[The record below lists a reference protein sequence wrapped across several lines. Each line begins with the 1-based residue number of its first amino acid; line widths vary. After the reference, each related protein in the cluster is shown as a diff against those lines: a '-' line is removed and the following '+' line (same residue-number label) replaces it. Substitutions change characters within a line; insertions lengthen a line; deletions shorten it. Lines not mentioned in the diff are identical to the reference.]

1 MDFARTLVSLFRNGQ
16 KAEGGDASR
25 VPEPPATVLLPQ
37 ADVIGY
43 MGRYRLLSRVGDGAM
58 GAIYAAEDPVLS
70 RTVALKTI
78 NLQTTPEERK
88 AFEDT
93 FLYEARA
100 AAKLNHP
107 HIVTVYDA
115 GKTEKGPYIAM
126 ELLEGQDVRETLA
139 TGELFS
145 APRAGDIIARVADAL
160 EYAHLSGIVHRDIKP
175 ANIYLVGKRTPK
187 VLDFGIA
194 QFIRS
199 TTVISGGKVFGSPS
213 YMSPEVIEG
222 RKIDGR
228 SDIFSLGVVFYEML
242 SGKLPFTGE
251 TLPDLLDAIV
261 RKAPVPVHEV
271 NPDVPLE
278 ISRIIARALAKRPED
293 RYERAGDMASDIKR
307 WGSAARVRKLLD
319 SQATRGVDVQPS
331 RNRKPVVVGGLLL
344 VVLGAVGL
352 GLLAFGPGSRS
363 GADLS
368 AQPAAP
374 QVAAQSGAPGA
385 LPVPAN
391 AVSGTVT
398 PAPDAT
404 AAATTVTPPAPSSA
418 ADPAAGV
425 PSAAPASAP
434 QDASTPAAPAAAPAA
449 VASAPSA
456 APPARTEARSEPAR
470 VQTPTAASNPRTARA
485 DAARNTGRTAAPAVA
500 ATGVVNLA
508 IAPWGEVFVG
518 GQARGL
524 SPPLAEL
531 TLPVGRHTIEVRNGD
546 FEPYVT
552 TVQVTEDKPVRL
564 RHRFGN

>member
-1 MDFARTLVSLFRNGQ
+1 MDFARTLVSLFRNGP
-16 KAEGGDASR
+16 KTEGGEDSR
-25 VPEPPATVLLPQ
+25 APEPVPTMVMPQ

-139 TGELFS
+139 AGELFS

-213 YMSPEVIEG
+213 YMAPEVIEG

-278 ISRIIARALAKRPED
+278 LSRIIAKALAKRPED

-319 SQATRGVDVQPS
+319 SQATRGVDVQRS
-331 RNRKPVVVGGLLL
+331 GARRPVVVGGLLL

-352 GLLAFGPGSRS
+352 GLLTFGAGNKRDVELATLPPPPVV
-363 GADLS
+363 AV
-368 AQPAAP
+368 APAP
-374 QVAAQSGAPGA
+374 
-385 LPVPAN
+385 LPAPAN

-398 PAPDAT
+398 PAPGAEPAVGASTAPQDAV
-404 AAATTVTPPAPSSA
+404 AAT
-418 ADPAAGV
+418 
-425 PSAAPASAP
+425 SAAPAESTGAPSPAAASASP
-434 QDASTPAAPAAAPAA
+434 SATAPVARTDAARASPAPAAGAR
-449 VASAPSA
+449 
-456 APPARTEARSEPAR
+456 PARSD
-470 VQTPTAASNPRTARA
+470 TAK
-485 DAARNTGRTAAPAVA
+485 AARPVAPAVA
-500 ATGVVNLA
+500 TTGVVNLA

-531 TLPVGRHTIEVRNGD
+531 SLPVGRHTIEVRNGD

-552 TVQVTEDKPVRL
+552 TIQVTEDKPVRL

>member
-1 MDFARTLVSLFRNGQ
+1 
-16 KAEGGDASR
+16 
-25 VPEPPATVLLPQ
+25 
-37 ADVIGY
+37 

-139 TGELFS
+139 AGELFS

-278 ISRIIARALAKRPED
+278 LSRIIAKALAKRPED

-319 SQATRGVDVQPS
+319 SQATRAVDVQRS
-331 RNRKPVVVGGLLL
+331 GTRKPVVVGGLLL

-352 GLLAFGPGSRS
+352 GLLTFGAGSKRN
-363 GADLS
+363 AEL
-368 AQPAAP
+368 ATLPPRPVVAAAP
-374 QVAAQSGAPGA
+374 APLAA
-385 LPVPAN
+385 PAN

-398 PAPDAT
+398 PAPGME
-404 AAATTVTPPAPSSA
+404 PAVGASSA
-418 ADPAAGV
+418 
-425 PSAAPASAP
+425 PSAAVAT
-434 QDASTPAAPAAAPAA
+434 TPAAPADSTTVASPATPSATPPASAAPAGA
-449 VASAPSA
+449 TPAGRTDATKTPA
-456 APPARTEARSEPAR
+456 APATAAAARPARTD
-470 VQTPTAASNPRTARA
+470 TAK
-485 DAARNTGRTAAPAVA
+485 AARPVTPAVTT
-500 ATGVVNLA
+500 TGVVNLA

-552 TVQVTEDKPVRL
+552 TIQVTEDKPVRL